1 MTYMKNN
8 LPVKLLQNGLEE
20 VRKSVERLFYWAA
33 WADKFGGTVQETQIY
48 GTVIK
53 VRNGNNFLLILH
65 SNLKPLNLHFL
76 YMNFDIA
83 DSRSCWRNWSCLSR

>member
-1 MTYMKNN
+1 MYHFFEKHLGLLKVVTYN

-20 VRKSVERLFYWAA
+20 VQKSVERLFYWAA

-53 VRNGNNFLLILH
+53 VIVTISF
-65 SNLKPLNLHFL
+65 
-76 YMNFDIA
+76 
-83 DSRSCWRNWSCLSR
+83 